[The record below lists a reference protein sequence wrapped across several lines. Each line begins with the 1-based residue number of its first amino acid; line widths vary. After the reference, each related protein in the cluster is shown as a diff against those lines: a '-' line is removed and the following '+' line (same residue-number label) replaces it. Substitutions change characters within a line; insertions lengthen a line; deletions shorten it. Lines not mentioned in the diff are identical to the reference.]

1 MDYIISFI
9 LFGGGFALMIG
20 IIFVSNQDWK
30 RRKKVEVSEE
40 VLLPNDCIKAAE
52 QARKVLYDRVCDA
65 QGNPSFAKEC
75 GYRTLSEGGDL
86 VDFFRYA
93 HLSGYRV
100 KLIKGTDNNKD
111 KKDEFHIT
119 IHKAKASLFKKLYDS
134 L

>member
-1 MDYIISFI
+1 MDYVIGFI
-9 LFGGGFALMIG
+9 LFGGGFVLLIG
-20 IIFVSNQDWK
+20 IIFVSNEDWK

-40 VLLPNDCIKAAE
+40 FLFPNDCIKAAE
-52 QARKVLYDRVCDA
+52 QVRKVLYERVYDA
-65 QGNPSFAKEC
+65 QGNPSSAKEC
-75 GYRTLSEGGDL
+75 GYHSLSEGGDL

-111 KKDEFHIT
+111 EKDEYHIT
-119 IHKAKASLFKKLYDS
+119 IQKAKTSLFKKLYDS